1 MIDELDDVGDEA
13 QVRPRKR
20 KLEWERE
27 QELQDIRDL
36 CDSSPNLV
44 FLWRLLAA
52 CGMFRSS
59 SWKDPMDM
67 AIASGKRDIGLWLIA
82 ELEEA
87 SPDIYVRMKQAA
99 QIRKERMNERRGNS
113 SYS

>member
-1 MIDELDDVGDEA
+1 MAE
-13 QVRPRKR
+13 
-20 KLEWERE
+20 
-27 QELQDIRDL
+27 
-36 CDSSPNLV
+36 SSPNLV
-44 FLWRLLAA
+44 FLWRLLGA
-52 CGMFRSS
+52 CGIFQSS
-59 SWKDPMDM
+59 SWQDTTSM

-99 QIRKERMNERRGNS
+99 QIRKERMNDRRGNS

>member
-1 MIDELDDVGDEA
+1 MIDDQIDVGDET

-20 KLEWERE
+20 KAEWERD
-27 QELQDIRDL
+27 QELKDIKEF
-36 CDSSPNLV
+36 CDSSANLC

-67 AIASGKRDIGLWLIA
+67 AIASGKRDIGLWLIS

-87 SPDIYVRMKQAA
+87 SPDVYLRMKNAA
-99 QIRKERMNERRGNS
+99 QIRKERMNER
-113 SYS
+113 